1 MLFKRFLAK
10 ALRIPRRLRMTFYV
24 RYARLKFWLNRVEV
38 GRNMLVYNSIYL
50 NISPGSCIRF
60 GDDFVF
66 TSGEAFN
73 PLCRNIRGCIYTA
86 YPGSRIFIGNDTGLS
101 SACLWANTSII
112 IGNHVKVGGD
122 CIIMDTDAHSLDYL
136 IRRSHDLTSEGYSVD
151 GVSAATVGIIIEDDV
166 LIGTRCIILK
176 GVTIGARSVIGS
188 GSVVTKSIPSDSIA
202 AGNPCRVI
210 RMRS

>member
-1 MLFKRFLAK
+1 MTFKWPFAK

-24 RYARLKFWLNRVEV
+24 PYNRLKFWLNRVEM

-50 NISPGSCIRF
+50 NKAPGSSIRI

-86 YPGSRIFIGNDTGLS
+86 YPSSRIFIGNDTGFS
-101 SACLWANTSII
+101 SACLWANTSIT

-122 CIIMDTDAHSLDYL
+122 CIIMDTDAHSLDHL

-151 GVSAATVGIIIEDDV
+151 GVSAATRGIVIEDDV

-210 RMRS
+210 RTRG

>member
-1 MLFKRFLAK
+1 MTIKKIFAK
-10 ALRIPRRLRMTFYV
+10 SFRIPRRLRMIYYI
-24 RYARLKFWLNRVEV
+24 RYNRLKFWLNRVEM
-38 GRNMLVYNSIYL
+38 GRNTLVYNSIYL
-50 NISPGSCIRF
+50 NKAPGSTIRI

-86 YPGSRIFIGNDTGLS
+86 YPSSHISIGNDTGLS

-122 CIIMDTDAHSLDYL
+122 CIIMDTDAHSLDHL
-136 IRRSHDLTSEGYSVD
+136 IRRSHDLTPEGYSVD
-151 GVSAATVGIIIEDDV
+151 GLSAATVGIVIEDDV

-188 GSVVTKSIPSDSIA
+188 GSVITKSIPADCIA
-202 AGNPCRVI
+202 AGNPCKVI
-210 RMRS
+210 KYMK

>member
-24 RYARLKFWLNRVEV
+24 RYNRLKFWLNRVEA

-50 NISPGSCIRF
+50 NKSPGSSIRI

-86 YPGSRIFIGNDTGLS
+86 YPGSRIFIANETGLS
-101 SACLWANTSII
+101 SACLWDNTYFF
-112 IGNHVKVGGD
+112 IGKHEKVGD
-122 CIIMDTDAHSLDYL
+122 DPIIF
-136 IRRSHDLTSEGYSVD
+136 VFFFFFF
-151 GVSAATVGIIIEDDV
+151 VFF
-166 LIGTRCIILK
+166 
-176 GVTIGARSVIGS
+176 
-188 GSVVTKSIPSDSIA
+188 
-202 AGNPCRVI
+202 
-210 RMRS
+210 